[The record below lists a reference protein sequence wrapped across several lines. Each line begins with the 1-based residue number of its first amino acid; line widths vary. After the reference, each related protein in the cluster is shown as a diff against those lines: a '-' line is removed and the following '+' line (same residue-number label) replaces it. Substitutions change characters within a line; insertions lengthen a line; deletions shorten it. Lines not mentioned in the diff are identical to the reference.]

1 MNIRDLNGKKVAIVG
16 AYGREGR
23 ATQEA
28 LETYAPKA
36 VITLRDRKDNAGY
49 LEDLQDFDVV
59 IKAPGIP
66 PYQELKDIEDT
77 LTNATQIFLDSIP
90 SETLVIGVTGSKGK
104 STTASLIHA
113 ILKEAG
119 KESLLV
125 GNIGEPAISH
135 IKEVGPKTI
144 VVIELSS
151 YQLLQVTRSPHIA
164 LITSFF
170 PEHLDYHG
178 SLHAYKDAKKAIC
191 KHQKENDTVFYF
203 EGSADTKDI
212 ASTSAGKKSPYSL
225 RDATVTI
232 DETKLIGEHNLRNIA
247 GATAIARSLDVNDSI
262 ITAAV
267 KNFIGLPHRLYSVGN
282 YQDTLW
288 IDDAISTTPDST
300 IAAINTVSPTTL
312 IVGGKDRGL
321 NFQELGET
329 IDSSSIANVITMGES
344 GPLIEKCITNPNIT
358 IHTNTSMK
366 EAVIIAKE
374 TKGIC
379 LLSPASPS
387 YDMYNSYEEKG
398 DDFAREIKNSL
409 Q

>member
-1 MNIRDLNGKKVAIVG
+1 MNITDLNGKHVAIVG
-16 AYGREGR
+16 AYGREGN
-23 ATQEA
+23 ATKEA
-28 LETYAPKA
+28 LETYAPQAK
-36 VITLRDRKDNAGY
+36 ITLRDRKDNAGY
-49 LEDLQDFDVV
+49 LEDLESFDIV

-66 PYQELKDIEDT
+66 PYQEFDDIKDT

-90 SETLVIGVTGSKGK
+90 REALVIGVTGSKGK

-119 KESLLV
+119 KDALLV

-135 IKEVGPKTI
+135 IKEVGPETI

-178 SLHAYKDAKKAIC
+178 SLDAYKESKKAIC
-191 KHQKENDTVFYF
+191 KYQTVDDAVFYD
-203 EGSADTKDI
+203 EGSPDAKDI

-225 RDATVTI
+225 HDATVTI

-247 GATAIARSLDVNDSI
+247 GATAVARSLGVDDST
-262 ITAAV
+262 ITSAV
-267 KNFIGLPHRLYSVGN
+267 KNFIGLPHRLFYIGN
-282 YQDTLW
+282 EHGTTW

-300 IAAINTVSPTTL
+300 IAAIETVSPTTL

-321 NFQELGET
+321 HFEELGKS
-329 IDSSSIANVITMGES
+329 IDSSSLINVITMGES
-344 GPLIEKCITNPNIT
+344 GPRIEKCIKNININIYSNKT
-358 IHTNTSMK
+358 MN
-366 EAVIIAKE
+366 EAVAIAKQS
-374 TKGIC
+374 KGIC

-387 YDMYNSYEEKG
+387 YDMYKSFEAKG
-398 DDFAREIKNSL
+398 DDFAIEIKK
-409 Q
+409 